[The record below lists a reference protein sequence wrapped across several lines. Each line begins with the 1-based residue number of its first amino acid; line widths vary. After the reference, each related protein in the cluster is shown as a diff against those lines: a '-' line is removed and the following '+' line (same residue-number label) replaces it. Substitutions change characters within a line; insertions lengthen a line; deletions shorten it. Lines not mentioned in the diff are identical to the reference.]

1 MLTATLIAIWFGSI
15 MTRII
20 TLMLI
25 LLLPGVAG
33 ADGHPV
39 SLWLA
44 EGVHNRI
51 YLLGS
56 VHMLRKEDHPLSSV
70 IDAAYEDAESLFM
83 EIDMDDIDAAATQA
97 LVTKLGVIH
106 DDKTLRDLM
115 GSEMYAKAELAA
127 LALDIPLDMLNKT
140 EPWLAAVT
148 VEQLALNR
156 IGFNP
161 VYGVEMHLLA
171 KAQKDGKEIQGFES
185 IEEQLTFLD
194 SLSLEAQRDLLLQ
207 TLAEG
212 NDIEAVMS
220 GLIDA
225 WRTGDVKFLEE
236 NMLADMLQYPELYR
250 AIVSDRNERWVED
263 INALLD
269 DDDDYL
275 IVVGTLHLIGDDG
288 VPALLTRAGVNV
300 SQMQQLD

>member
-1 MLTATLIAIWFGSI
+1 MLV
-15 MTRII
+15 
-20 TLMLI
+20 
-25 LLLPGVAG
+25 LLLPIAAN

-44 EGVHNRI
+44 EGAHNRI

-56 VHMLRKEDHPLSSV
+56 VHMLRKEDHPLSTV
-70 IDAAYEDAESLFM
+70 IDDAYEDAESIVM

-97 LVTKLGVIH
+97 LITKLGVISG
-106 DDKTLRDLM
+106 DKTLRDLM
-115 GSEMYAKAELAA
+115 GGDMYAKAELAA
-127 LALDIPLDMLNKT
+127 MTLDIPLDMLAKT
-140 EPWLAAVT
+140 EPWLAAIT

-161 VYGVEMHLLA
+161 MYGVEMHLMA
-171 KAQKDGKEIQGFES
+171 KAQEDGKEIRGFES

-194 SLSLEAQRDLLLQ
+194 TLSLDAQRDLLLQ

-225 WRTGDVKFLEE
+225 WRHGDVKYLEE
-236 NMLADMLQYPELYR
+236 NMLADMSQYPELYR
-250 AIVSDRNERWVED
+250 AIVSDRNRRWVED
-263 INALLD
+263 INLLLD

-275 IVVGTLHLIGDDG
+275 IVVGALHLIGDDG

-300 SQMQQLD
+300 SQMRQPN